1 MNGNSAGIKET
12 TASTDQ
18 SKKMCFTFT
27 VIRACVCV
35 IEVEVVSLYFYFF
48 NAKTGYKKGFTNKK
62 CCHVFYFGEHF
73 FV

>member
-18 SKKMCFTFT
+18 SKKMCLHL
-27 VIRACVCV
+27 IRACVCV

-48 NAKTGYKKGFTNKK
+48 NAKTGYKNGFTNKK
-62 CCHVFYFGEHF
+62 CCHVSYFGEHF